1 MNPADWNPAELLKLS
16 GGYWATCTLH
26 AGVKLDL
33 FTPLAEKARPADVL
47 AGEKGLDARALEML
61 LNALTALGLL
71 EKRDGRFA
79 ATPAAAR
86 YLARNSPDYLGHMIL
101 HHHHLVESWS
111 RLDEAVR
118 TGAPV
123 RDRVSHE
130 PTGQERESFLLG
142 MLNLAMLSAPGVVPA
157 IDLAGRRRLLDLGG
171 GPGTW
176 AIHFCRHNPGLEAVI
191 FDLPTTRPFAEQTV
205 ARFGLSDRIRF
216 VAGDF
221 TVDCLPGGCDVA
233 WLSQVLHGESPAS
246 AARLLART
254 VEALEPGGLLLVQE
268 FLLAADRTAPEF
280 PALFSLNMLLGTP
293 QGQAY
298 SEPELVEMMRQAGL
312 KGIERLPLELPNG
325 VGILVGF
332 KEEV

>member
-1 MNPADWNPAELLKLS
+1 MNPANWNPAELLNLS
-16 GGYWATCTLH
+16 GSYWATCTLH

-33 FTPLAEKARPADVL
+33 FTPLAEKTRSAGDL
-47 AGEKGLDARALEML
+47 AEAKGLDVRALEML
-61 LNALTALGLL
+61 LNALAAMGLL
-71 EKRDGRFA
+71 EKRGDHFA
-79 ATPAAAR
+79 AVPAAAR
-86 YLARNSPDYLGHMIL
+86 YLAKNSPDYLGYMIL
-101 HHHHLVESWS
+101 HHHHLVASWS

-118 TGAPV
+118 TGGPV
-123 RDRVSHE
+123 RDRISHE
-130 PTGQERESFLLG
+130 PTDQERESFQMG
-142 MLNLAMLSAPGVVPA
+142 MFNLAMLIAPKVVPN

-221 TVDCLPGGCDVA
+221 TVDPLPDGCDVA
-233 WLSQVLHGESPAS
+233 WLSLVLHGESPVS

-268 FLLAADRTAPEF
+268 FLLAADRIAPEF

-325 VGILVGF
+325 VGILVGR
-332 KEEV
+332 KG